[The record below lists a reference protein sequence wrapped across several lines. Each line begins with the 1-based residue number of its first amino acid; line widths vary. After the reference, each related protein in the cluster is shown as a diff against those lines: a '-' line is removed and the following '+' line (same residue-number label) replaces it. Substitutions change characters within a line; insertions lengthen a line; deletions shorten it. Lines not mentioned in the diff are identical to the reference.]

1 MRLKEERNIQSET
14 GKSKRNGWKK
24 GTDRST
30 RRIKTIVSKNHT
42 VPFEALFL
50 RIIRCF

>member
-14 GKSKRNGWKK
+14 GTSKRNGWKK

-30 RRIKTIVSKNHT
+30 RRIKTIVSKNHI

-50 RIIRCF
+50 RITRCF

>member
-14 GKSKRNGWKK
+14 GTVKEMVEKK

-50 RIIRCF
+50 CIIRCF